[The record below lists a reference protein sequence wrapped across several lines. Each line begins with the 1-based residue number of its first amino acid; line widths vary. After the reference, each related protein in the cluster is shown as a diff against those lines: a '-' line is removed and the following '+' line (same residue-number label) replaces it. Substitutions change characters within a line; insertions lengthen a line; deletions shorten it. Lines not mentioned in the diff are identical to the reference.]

1 MQTNERADIMR
12 HLTLSVE
19 ETLFIGRRLGDL
31 LYREKV
37 FLRQRYT
44 LAQLSEDIQ
53 VPLNKLSAF
62 INEHFQMRFN
72 DMINKYRIEYC
83 LKAFGREEWRENKI
97 ESIAR
102 LSGFNNRNSFSA
114 AFKKF
119 IGISPSEY
127 FSQNYRS

>member
-1 MQTNERADIMR
+1 MR
-12 HLTLSVE
+12 HLLLSVE
-19 ETLFIGRRLGDL
+19 ETRVIGQRLGDL
-31 LYREKV
+31 LHREKV
-37 FLRQRYT
+37 YLRQRYT
-44 LAQLSEDIQ
+44 LVQLSEDIE

-62 INEHFQMRFN
+62 INEHLQMRFT

-83 LKAFGREEWRENKI
+83 LKAFGREEWRQKKI

-102 LSGFNNRNSFSA
+102 LSGFNNRNSFST

-127 FSQNYRS
+127 FSRNYRS